1 MANDNPDRF
10 HLSRRKTLAALGT
23 IGAASAGAGLGTSAF
38 FSDEESYENNTL
50 TAGSLDLKVDWE
62 EHYYN
67 GTGDAASLVE
77 IADNESEADY
87 LLPAIEPLAE
97 PLDLD
102 LENGEY
108 VNGVVNTIRARD
120 EARPIALNFVE
131 GSDQDEFWNATAIEA
146 FPDPDNNGIQ
156 GEQAEG
162 SDFEYEPCTDGADL
176 DEDLD
181 PRRDGPAVRTEND
194 DTLTTVEGE
203 DDVINPLINLSDV
216 KPGDFGELTLSF
228 HLCDND
234 GYVWLT
240 GELLDNA
247 ENGVTEP
254 EAEDPDENDGE
265 GVANERAG
273 DDMSGE
279 LADNIL
285 TRIWYDDGN
294 NQVDEE
300 TGELDI
306 MLAVDTSGS
315 IEGDDQAA
323 IEEGVNQFITE
334 LEELQNVQVGT
345 LTFGD
350 NDVNNLNTLDDP
362 ANVSVSLAPG
372 DFDGNTP
379 LPAAI
384 DIADQVVRDPG
395 SGARAGAQKTVVV
408 FTDGGPNYENENYSV
423 GGFEAPR
430 GADDPGF
437 SDDDATD
444 SYDSGTSDGSV
455 DADEMGE
462 TALVAET
469 VRDGTTQIATIFI
482 GADDETGAMTE
493 GAEGEYGDLPS
504 YLADEIASP
513 ASSFTVD
520 FGDLAD
526 LAAQLEDAITVGEE
540 VFFLGTLAE
549 AMGSLESGSGIP
561 LDGDLSTAFNELED
575 PDDDDN
581 RECFE
586 GETTN
591 YIGFEWWLPLNH
603 ANQIQTDSV
612 AFDLGFYTEQC
623 RHNDGAGMTP
633 EEMDNGTD
641 TNGTENGTMNG
652 TTNETLDGAAD

>member
-38 FSDEESYENNTL
+38 FSDEETYENNTL

-87 LLPAIEPLAE
+87 LLPAIEPLVE
-97 PLDLD
+97 PLDVD

-181 PRRDGPAVRTEND
+181 PRREGLRTEND

-254 EAEDPDENDGE
+254 EAEDPDENDGA
-265 GVANERAG
+265 GVADPGAG

-323 IEEGVNQFITE
+323 IEVGVNQFITE

-362 ANVSVSLAPG
+362 ANVSVSLEPA
-372 DFDGNTP
+372 DFNGNTP

-408 FTDGGPNYENENYSV
+408 FTDGGPNYENTNYSV

-444 SYDSGTSDGSV
+444 SYDSGTADGDV
-455 DADEMGE
+455 DVDEMGE

-482 GADDETGAMTE
+482 GADDETGAMTT
-493 GAEGEYGDLPS
+493 GAINEYGTLPD
-504 YLADEIASP
+504 YLTAEVASP

-623 RHNDGAGMTP
+623 RHNDGAGMTL

-652 TTNETLDGAAD
+652 TMNETLDGAAD

>member
-38 FSDEESYENNTL
+38 LSDEETYENNTL

-67 GTGDAASLVE
+67 GMGDAASLVE

-87 LLPAIEPLAE
+87 LLPAIEPVAE
-97 PLDLD
+97 PLD

-108 VNGVVNTIRARD
+108 VNGVVNTLQARSD
-120 EARPIALNFVE
+120 ARPIALNFVE
-131 GSDQDEFWNATAIEA
+131 GSDQDEFWDATAIEA

-156 GEQAEG
+156 GEQVEG
-162 SDFEYEPCTDGADL
+162 SDFEYEPCADGADL

-181 PRRDGPAVRTEND
+181 PRRDGLRTEND
-194 DTLTTVEGE
+194 DTLTTAEGE

-240 GELLDNA
+240 GELIENA

-254 EAEDPDENDGE
+254 EAEDPDEDDGD
-265 GVANERAG
+265 GVADPEAG
-273 DDMSGE
+273 DDTSGE
-279 LADNIL
+279 LADNVL

-306 MLAVDTSGS
+306 VLAVDTSGS
-315 IEGDDQAA
+315 IEGEDQDA

-362 ANVSVSLAPG
+362 ANVSVSLESG

-384 DIADQVVRDPG
+384 DIADQVVRDSG
-395 SGARAGAQKTVVV
+395 SGARAGATKTVVV
-408 FTDGGPNYENENYSV
+408 FTDGGPNYENTNYSV

-444 SYDSGTSDGSV
+444 GYDSGTPDGSV

-469 VRDGTTQIATIFI
+469 VRNGTTQIATIFI
-482 GADDETGAMTE
+482 GDDDETGEMTSD
-493 GAEGEYGDLPS
+493 AINEYGTLPD
-504 YLADEIASP
+504 YLATEVASP

-540 VFFLGTLAE
+540 VLFLGTLAE
-549 AMGSLESGSGIP
+549 AMGSLESGNGIP

-581 RECFE
+581 RECYE

-623 RHNDGAGMTP
+623 RHNDGAGIEP
-633 EEMDNGTD
+633 EEMENGTDTNGTD
-641 TNGTENGTMNG
+641 TNGTENGTMN
-652 TTNETLDGAAD
+652 ETVDATAD

>member
-38 FSDEESYENNTL
+38 LSDEETYENNTL

-87 LLPAIEPLAE
+87 LLPAIEPLVE
-97 PLDLD
+97 PLD
-102 LENGEY
+102 LENGDYE
-108 VNGVVNTIRARD
+108 NGVVNTIRARD

-240 GELLDNA
+240 GELLENA

-265 GVANERAG
+265 GVADERAG

-362 ANVSVSLAPG
+362 ANVSVSLEPA

-408 FTDGGPNYENENYSV
+408 FTDGGPNYENTNYSV

-444 SYDSGTSDGSV
+444 SYDSGTADGDV
-455 DADEMGE
+455 DVDEMGE

-482 GADDETGAMTE
+482 GADDETGAMTT
-493 GAEGEYGDLPS
+493 GAINEYGDLPS
-504 YLADEIASP
+504 YLAAEVASP

-561 LDGDLSTAFNELED
+561 LDGDLSTAFDELED

-641 TNGTENGTMNG
+641 TNGTVNGTR
-652 TTNETLDGAAD
+652 NETIDGAAD